1 MLPRSFLVPVDVDAN
16 TAEELQL
23 IASDIQEACESH
35 GIQLAGD
42 VHVWNPPLAA
52 PAATSLAPIVQAPGG
67 EPPPIETTQ

>member
-16 TAEELQL
+16 TAEELSL
-23 IASDIQEACESH
+23 IAGDIQEACEAK

-42 VHVWNPPLAA
+42 VHVWNPPIMGTS
-52 PAATSLAPIVQAPGG
+52 PTSLAPIVQAPGG